1 MVFRTRSDLPHRT
14 RETFSKRSHCA
25 HEMRSHRPCDRHGT
39 RRSGRGE
46 YAAPRCLRHSVPGR
60 SSRLGSF
67 SGFGIRAR
75 VVGADDHGQY
85 DRIELHLRAAGRM
98 LVWAPNDDFLNC
110 KPNCGRVV
118 GQPKIAR
125 CGIAEALARFARSL
139 RLERDARFVDF
150 DDAVAPEARDDRRKR
165 RAIAMRLRES
175 GGELRVKVQERDRF
189 VGTEFA

>member
-1 MVFRTRSDLPHRT
+1 
-14 RETFSKRSHCA
+14 
-25 HEMRSHRPCDRHGT
+25 MRSHRPCDRHGT

-85 DRIELHLRAAGRM
+85 DRIE
-98 LVWAPNDDFLNC
+98 
-110 KPNCGRVV
+110 
-118 GQPKIAR
+118 R

-139 RLERDARFVDF
+139 RFERDARFVDF

-175 GGELRVKVQERDRF
+175 GGELRVKVE
-189 VGTEFA
+189 